1 MGGRPADSKRISLA
15 HDADPVSAARCT
27 CCAGA
32 ADGSLK
38 VWDKRKL
45 GADGGSA
52 LFTFALH
59 TGAVLRAEWS
69 PSHPGRVYDLGFC
82 MHR

>member
-1 MGGRPADSKRISLA
+1 MALLKREV
-15 HDADPVSAARCT
+15 DCRFT
-27 CCAGA
+27 GA

-52 LFTFALH
+52 LFTFAHH

-69 PSHPGRVYDLGFC
+69 PSHPGGCDTPTCRTSLA
-82 MHR
+82 